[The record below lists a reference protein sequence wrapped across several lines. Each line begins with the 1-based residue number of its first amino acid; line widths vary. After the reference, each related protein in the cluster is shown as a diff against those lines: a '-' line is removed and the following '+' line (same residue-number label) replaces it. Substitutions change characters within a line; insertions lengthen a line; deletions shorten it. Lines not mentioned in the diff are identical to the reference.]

1 MSYRDRAII
10 INNLVASTLW
20 HRLAVLEPP
29 AILLQSFIMGLF
41 WYKLHW
47 IPQSFLFLL
56 KEDGGQGLVHLA
68 SRKSAFRIQFQQSFL
83 YGPQNLLWR
92 QVAEFIFG
100 RVGELGFGKTLF
112 SLNCSCFNLN
122 VLSTYY
128 LSVLKTWTIMEAGV
142 LGPASYLYWLL
153 MEPILKGACLAGVG
167 GSANHDWIIK
177 G

>member
-1 MSYRDRAII
+1 MKNWEGVVEEMEGSLGRWRWLLPRMSYRGRAII

-20 HRLAVLEPP
+20 HCLAVLEPP
-29 AILLQSFIMGLF
+29 SILLGKLQSFIVDFF

-92 QVAEFIFG
+92 QAAEFIFG
-100 RVGELGFGKTLF
+100 RVGELWFGKTLF
-112 SLNCSCFNLN
+112 SLF
-122 VLSTYY
+122 
-128 LSVLKTWTIMEAGV
+128 MF
-142 LGPASYLYWLL
+142 
-153 MEPILKGACLAGVG
+153 
-167 GSANHDWIIK
+167 
-177 G
+177 